1 MEEVEEERLE
11 EEEGIS
17 IFADGFERV
26 EAEVGEKK
34 EVWVAAVFQSDSYIL
49 ENLKDFI

>member
-1 MEEVEEERLE
+1 LE

-17 IFADGFERV
+17 IFADGFERD

-34 EVWVAAVFQSDSYIL
+34 EVGIAAVFQSDSYIL